1 MLADTWR
8 VSCHTSLCFSYLN
21 YLRLRLELVWAN
33 IQSSLLVVNLFVA
46 SKLKMRMILKINKNR
61 ICGKF
66 SASSISSTIRGH
78 CQVKLHN
85 RGTLETANILTPLWA
100 ISHTFGNW

>member
-46 SKLKMRMILKINKNR
+46 KKLKMIMILKIDKNR

-66 SASSISSTIRGH
+66 SAVAYLLQFAVIA
-78 CQVKLHN
+78 K
-85 RGTLETANILTPLWA
+85 
-100 ISHTFGNW
+100 